1 MQSTIIR
8 SISFPV
14 ITFTLS
20 VKSELYLQLR
30 FDVKIKSFK
39 TIVILHFHQQLGYKR
54 VVRRLNWSGILWAN
68 SFLRPHN
75 FTPLISSY
83 STFPLI
89 ILHFSAKNKRGR
101 KTVFTTDQIPPA
113 QGGFGQSLRFC
124 GLASRLCFYKQRFSF
139 SNFILSGTERET
151 KLKKHA
157 SGTGKMQQQSAL
169 WWMRREI
176 QIKYKR

>member
-8 SISFPV
+8 SISFTV
-14 ITFTLS
+14 ITFILS

-39 TIVILHFHQQLGYKR
+39 AIVILHFYQQLGYKR
-54 VVRRLNWSGILWAN
+54 VVHRLNWSGVLWEN

-75 FTPLISSY
+75 FIPVISLY

-89 ILHFSAKNKRGR
+89 ILHFSAKNKRERETREDCFHHRSDSTCAGR
-101 KTVFTTDQIPPA
+101 VWVSRWGSVVWRAGCVF
-113 QGGFGQSLRFC
+113 
-124 GLASRLCFYKQRFSF
+124 LAERAQRFSF
-139 SNFILSGTERET
+139 SNFILGGAERET

-157 SGTGKMQQQSAL
+157 SGTGKM
-169 WWMRREI
+169 
-176 QIKYKR
+176 